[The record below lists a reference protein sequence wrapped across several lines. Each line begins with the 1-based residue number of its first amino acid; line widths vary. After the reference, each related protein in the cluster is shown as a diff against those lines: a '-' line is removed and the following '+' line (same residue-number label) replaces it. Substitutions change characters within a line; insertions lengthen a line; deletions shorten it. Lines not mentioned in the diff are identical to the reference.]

1 MITLKNSNDA
11 EESNLVA
18 VSGILGISAVI
29 VGFLVWFIYLR
40 DTTSSEA
47 PHWAAN
53 LSAVNASLNAV
64 SATFVVAGLLFIKR
78 GLQKQHAAMMI
89 AATVSSAAFLVS
101 YLVYHYFQG
110 DTKFTGQGWIRPV
123 YFFILISH
131 IILSVVVVPL
141 IASSLF
147 FATTRKFLTHK
158 KVSKW
163 TYPVWLYVSVSGIL
177 VYFLLNTY
185 NV

>member
-1 MITLKNSNDA
+1 MSALKNANETEGD
-11 EESNLVA
+11 NRLA
-18 VSGILGISAVI
+18 VNVILGLSAVI

-40 DTTSSEA
+40 DTTSAKA

-89 AATVSSAAFLVS
+89 AATVASAAFLVS

-110 DTKFTGQGWIRPV
+110 DTKFTSQGWIRPV

-131 IILSVVVVPL
+131 IVLSVVVVPL
-141 IASSLF
+141 IAGSLF

-163 TYPVWLYVSVSGIL
+163 TYPVWLYVSVTGIL
-177 VYFLLNTY
+177 VYFLLNAY
-185 NV
+185 NA